1 MKVKIVKG
9 IVYYLFIYFAAKFYE
24 LYIKCRN
31 FCINWIIKIF
41 ILCKNLKYRIHCE
54 INRTTDNYRVLLPQV
69 QRWTW
74 WTTVSNKTTVYNDR
88 NTMSGFRILV
98 GCKRVIDYAV
108 KVSVISYSLTLCTIC
123 KHKRVRWYF
132 YFIPKF
138 LKFNCVHFYL
148 RKFLTFIKLTFW
160 VLLL

>member
-9 IVYYLFIYFAAKFYE
+9 IVYYLYIYFAAKFYE

-41 ILCKNLKYRIHCE
+41 ILCKNLKYWIHCE
-54 INRTTDNYRVLLPQV
+54 INRTTDNYRVLLPQF
-69 QRWTW
+69 QR

-148 RKFLTFIKLTFW
+148 CKFLTFIKLTFW

>member
-1 MKVKIVKG
+1 MSCISN
-9 IVYYLFIYFAAKFYE
+9 AKY
-24 LYIKCRN
+24 

-69 QRWTW
+69 QR

>member
-54 INRTTDNYRVLLPQV
+54 INRTTDNSRVLLPQV
-69 QRWTW
+69 QR